1 MIINH
6 PLLGPRD
13 SEEFVYLGAA
23 DLINRPSNWEHDAS
37 AEVHKMIVGDDIIMK
52 DERKKEEEDVNTGT
66 GGKVH
71 LGRDVTGEHHVVV
84 LGPTPKAILES
95 VL

>member
-37 AEVHKMIVGDDIIMK
+37 AEDFYQYQYIREKMLLVIIVSS
-52 DERKKEEEDVNTGT
+52 GT
-66 GGKVH
+66 TSRAIS
-71 LGRDVTGEHHVVV
+71 LG
-84 LGPTPKAILES
+84 
-95 VL
+95 